1 MLIKSRAFYRKAKCA
16 FLVMGINL
24 VSTAALAD
32 DLPAVQG
39 AASWVTK
46 TFISVAFTIL
56 GLQIMF
62 RLWQINQGQKEWS
75 EVVKPVLVTAAIAA
89 TPAIVTA
96 LVSVMR

>member
-16 FLVMGINL
+16 LGIIGLNL

-62 RLWQINQGQKEWS
+62 RLWQINQGQKEWA
-75 EVVKPVLVTAAIAA
+75 EVVKPVLITAAIAA